1 MKRYFSSKHL
11 ILGLLLRLLALGSF
25 LPVVATERPTEVVPK
40 VAIFGRR
47 ESERAKSQMSSVA
60 SAGAV
65 GLPYY
70 GIRKEFSEK

>member
-11 ILGLLLRLLALGSF
+11 ILVFLLRLLPLGSF

-40 VAIFGRR
+40 AAIFGRER

-65 GLPYY
+65 GLLSMAYY
-70 GIRKEFSEK
+70 GI